1 MSRVLVVNAGSSSL
15 KYQLR
20 EHGPGR
26 AEVLAKGLVERIGSD
41 DVPDHAAALSQ
52 VMDALAAE
60 RGGPGLDGLAGVGH
74 RVVQGGTRYTDPT
87 VVDDD
92 VERGIDELSAL
103 APLHNPP
110 QLAAISALRRA
121 LPDVPQVA
129 VFDTAFHATI
139 PARAATYAV
148 DAEVARRY
156 GLRKYGFHGTSV
168 QVVTKRA
175 AAFLGVPVEGADL
188 VVAHVGNGVS
198 VTAVRGG
205 RSVDTTMGL
214 TPLAGAAMGTR
225 SGDVDPAIVMTLVRE
240 AGMSA
245 SEVDDLLNKRSGLK
259 GLTGESDVR
268 AVQARADAGD
278 EAARA
283 ALEVYCYR
291 LSAAVG
297 SFLALV
303 PRVRAVVFTAGVGE
317 NSAAVRAGVCAP
329 LGHLGFGVDPAL
341 NEAARGPAE
350 PVRIGEKVVVVPTD
364 EEAEIADQVLAVVT
378 R

>member
-20 EHGPGR
+20 EHGDGS
-26 AEVLAKGLVERIGSD
+26 AEVLAKGTVERIGSS
-41 DVPDHAAALSQ
+41 DVPDHAAALAR
-52 VMDALAAE
+52 VMDALQD
-60 RGGPGLDGLAGVGH
+60 GPGLDGLAGVGH

-110 QLAAISALRRA
+110 QLAAIRALRRA

-175 AAFLGVPVEGADL
+175 AAFLGVPVERCDL

-198 VTAVRGG
+198 VTAVQGG

-240 AGMSA
+240 AGMTA
-245 SEVDDLLNKRSGLK
+245 AEVDDLLNKRSGLK
-259 GLTGESDVR
+259 GLAGESDVR

-278 EAARA
+278 DAARA

-303 PRVRAVVFTAGVGE
+303 PRVQAVVFTAGVGE
-317 NSAAVRAGVCAP
+317 NAAAVRAAVCAP
-329 LGHLGFGVDPAL
+329 LEHLGFGVDPGL
-341 NEAARGPAE
+341 NGAAQTPGSPAQ

-378 R
+378 P

>member
-1 MSRVLVVNAGSSSL
+1 MSSRVLVVNAGSSSL

-20 EHGPGR
+20 EGAR
-26 AEVLAKGLVERIGSD
+26 VLAKGTVERIGSS
-41 DVPDHAAALSQ
+41 DVPDHAAALEQ
-52 VMDALAAE
+52 VMAALRE
-60 RGGPGLDGLAGVGH
+60 GPGLEGLVGVGH

-92 VERGIDELSAL
+92 VEAGIAELSAL

-110 QLAAISALRRA
+110 QLAAIRALRAA
-121 LPDVPQVA
+121 LPGVPQVA

-139 PARAATYAV
+139 PPRASTYAI
-148 DAEVARRY
+148 DREVAQQH

-168 QVVTKRA
+168 QVVTRRA
-175 AAFLGVPVEGADL
+175 AEHLGVPVEEADL

-198 VTAVRGG
+198 VTAVQGG
-205 RSVDTTMGL
+205 RSIDTTMGL

-245 SEVDDLLNKRSGLK
+245 ADVDDLLNKRSGLQ
-259 GLTGESDVR
+259 GLAGESDVR

-278 EAARA
+278 ETARA
-283 ALEVYCYR
+283 AMEVYCYR

-303 PRVRAVVFTAGVGE
+303 PGVRAVVFTAGVGE
-317 NSAAVRAGVCAP
+317 NAAAVRAAVCAP
-329 LGHLGFGVDPAL
+329 LAHLGFGVDAAA
-341 NEAARGPAE
+341 NAAARGPAGA
-350 PVRIGEKVVVVPTD
+350 VQIGPKVLVVPTD
-364 EEAEIADQVLAVVT
+364 EEAEIAAQVLAAVT
-378 R
+378 P

>member
-15 KYQLR
+15 KFQLR
-20 EHGPGR
+20 EG
-26 AEVLAKGLVERIGSD
+26 AEVLLKGTVERIGSA
-41 DVPDHAAALSQ
+41 DVPDHAAALEQ
-52 VMDALAAE
+52 VMGAL
-60 RGGPGLDGLAGVGH
+60 RDGPGLDGLVGVGH

-92 VERGIDELSAL
+92 VEAGIAELSAL

-110 QLAAISALRRA
+110 QLAAVRALRAA

-148 DAEVARRY
+148 DRDVARRY

-168 QVVTKRA
+168 QVVTRRA
-175 AAFLGVPVEGADL
+175 AEFLGVPPEEADL

-198 VTAVRGG
+198 VTAVQGG

-214 TPLAGAAMGTR
+214 TPLAGVAMGTR

-245 SEVDDLLNKRSGLK
+245 QQVDDLLNKRSGLQ
-259 GLTGESDVR
+259 GLAGESDVR
-268 AVQARADAGD
+268 SVQARAREGD
-278 EAARA
+278 VAAREA
-283 ALEVYCYR
+283 MEVYCYR

-303 PRVRAVVFTAGVGE
+303 PRVKAVVFTAGVGE
-317 NSAAVRAGVCAP
+317 NDSAVRAAVCAP
-329 LGHLGFGVDPAL
+329 LAHLGFGVDDAA
-341 NEAARGPAE
+341 NDAARGPAA
-350 PVRIGEKVVVVPTD
+350 PVRIGEGVLVVPTD
-364 EEAEIADQVLAVVT
+364 EEAEIAAQVLAAVS

>member
-20 EHGPGR
+20 EHGAGA
-26 AEVLAKGLVERIGSD
+26 AEVLAKGTVERIGSAE
-41 DVPDHAAALSQ
+41 VPDHAAALSQ
-52 VMDALAAE
+52 VMGALSAE
-60 RGGPGLDGLAGVGH
+60 GGGPGLEGLAGVGH

-110 QLAAISALRRA
+110 QLAAIRALRKA

-148 DAEVARRY
+148 DVEVARRY

-175 AAFLGVPVEGADL
+175 AAFLGVPLDEADL

-198 VTAVRGG
+198 VTAVQGG

-240 AGMSA
+240 AGMTA
-245 SEVDDLLNKRSGLK
+245 ADVDDLLNKRSGLK

-278 EAARA
+278 AAARA

-303 PRVRAVVFTAGVGE
+303 PRVKAVVFTAGVGE
-317 NSAAVRAGVCAP
+317 NAAAVRAAVCAP
-329 LGHLGFGVDPAL
+329 LEHLGFGVDAAL

-350 PVRIGEKVVVVPTD
+350 PVRIGARVVVVPTD

-378 R
+378 P

>member
-1 MSRVLVVNAGSSSL
+1 MSSRVLVVNAGSSSL
-15 KYQLR
+15 KFQLR
-20 EHGPGR
+20 EG
-26 AEVLAKGLVERIGSD
+26 ADVLLKGTVERIGSAE
-41 DVPDHAAALSQ
+41 VPDHAAALEQ
-52 VMDALAAE
+52 VMGALRSD

-87 VVDDD
+87 LVDDD
-92 VERGIDELSAL
+92 VEAGIAELSAL

-110 QLAAISALRRA
+110 QLAAVRALRAA

-139 PARAATYAV
+139 PPRAATYAV
-148 DAEVARRY
+148 DRDVAQRY

-168 QVVTKRA
+168 QVVTRRA
-175 AAFLGVPVEGADL
+175 AEFLGVPPEEADL

-198 VTAVRGG
+198 VTAVQGG

-214 TPLAGAAMGTR
+214 TPLAGVAMGTR

-245 SEVDDLLNKRSGLK
+245 QQVDDLLNKRSGLQ
-259 GLTGESDVR
+259 GLAGESDVR
-268 AVQARADAGD
+268 SVQARAREGDA
-278 EAARA
+278 AAREA
-283 ALEVYCYR
+283 MEVYCYR
-291 LSAAVG
+291 LTAAVG

-317 NSAAVRAGVCAP
+317 NDAAVRAAVCAP
-329 LGHLGFGVDPAL
+329 LAHLGFGVEDAA
-341 NEAARGPAE
+341 NDAARGPDAA
-350 PVRIGEKVVVVPTD
+350 VRIGERVLVVPTD
-364 EEAEIADQVLAVVT
+364 EEAEIAAQVLAVVS